1 MKTILAIGLVSAL
14 TLSLQA
20 SEAQKLFDSKCGSC
34 HIKTRPTD
42 RSKMVA
48 PPIMGVLR
56 HVKMTYPTK
65 EKAVSF
71 IKDYVFN
78 PSKDKAV
85 CMPQRIAKFGLMP
98 SQKGLVTKAEV
109 EKIASW
115 LYDNFPPKGFRGMME
130 RGMGMRRGMMGK
142 GMNRP

>member
-1 MKTILAIGLVSAL
+1 MKTILTIGLVSAL
-14 TLSLQA
+14 ALSLQA
-20 SEAQKLFDSKCGSC
+20 SEAEKLFDSKCSAC

-48 PPIMGVLR
+48 PPIMGVMR

-85 CMPQRIAKFGLMP
+85 CMPQKIARFGLMP
-98 SQKGLVTKAEV
+98 SQKGAVSEAEV

-115 LYDNFPPKGFRGMME
+115 LYDNFPPKGFRGM
-130 RGMGMRRGMMGK
+130 GRGMMGK

>member
-1 MKTILAIGLVSAL
+1 MKTILTIGLVSAL
-14 TLSLQA
+14 ALSLQA
-20 SEAQKLFDSKCGSC
+20 SEAEKLFDSKCGAC
-34 HIKTRPTD
+34 HIKTRHTD

-85 CMPQRIAKFGLMP
+85 CMPQKIARFGLMP
-98 SQKGLVTKAEV
+98 SQKGAVSEAEV

-115 LYDNFPPKGFRGMME
+115 LYDNFPPKGFRGM
-130 RGMGMRRGMMGK
+130 GRGMMGK

>member
-1 MKTILAIGLVSAL
+1 MKTILTIGLVLAL
-14 TLSLQA
+14 ALSLQA
-20 SEAQKLFDSKCGSC
+20 SEAEKLFDSKCGAC

-85 CMPQRIAKFGLMP
+85 CMPQKIARFGLMP
-98 SQKGLVTKAEV
+98 SQKGAVSEAEV

-115 LYDNFPPKGFRGMME
+115 LYDNFPPKGFRGM
-130 RGMGMRRGMMGK
+130 GRGMMGK

>member
-1 MKTILAIGLVSAL
+1 MKTILTIGLVSAL
-14 TLSLQA
+14 ALSLQA
-20 SEAQKLFDSKCGSC
+20 SEAEKLFDSKCSAC

-56 HVKMTYPTK
+56 HVKITYPTK
-65 EKAVSF
+65 EKAVNF

-98 SQKGLVTKAEV
+98 SQKGAVTKAEV

-130 RGMGMRRGMMGK
+130 RGMGMGRGMMGK